1 MAEKKAVGH
10 AYNIDFLNVVFA
22 ASSIFLF
29 ISTIW
34 MVWDDFDRDWKNTQ
48 RQFTQLELE
57 VTRQQIAQDARGIDK
72 AKLAGLQQQLAA
84 AEKAMEGNRERVDDV
99 NGRLRDVDTRLFRAN
114 KAAQFAKATYDVNR
128 YAFEEARKKDPE
140 GVGEEQKEIEAEAQ
154 RLNELNLEVQKIEA
168 ERTALQAELGKY
180 TSEVGRLRKELDQI
194 NFEQN
199 RLNRVVTNIEPS
211 FIKDYFRNAPLLDF
225 MAPTLTVRQVVTPNV
240 VDDVNFARVM
250 KMDRCTTCHLAIDRR
265 GYENYPQP
273 FKTHSNLSAYV
284 GSDSPHPLAT
294 TGCTV
299 CHQGLGGS
307 TSFNDASHYPSN
319 PKQRQ
324 EWEEEYHWHEPHMW
338 DYPMLPTNMTE
349 ASCVQCHRQEIY
361 VPNAPKLAMAYAT
374 FERAGC
380 YACHKTRGFENLRK
394 PGPILTRIS
403 GKLTEDWV
411 KNWVRDPSAIKN
423 VTWMPKVWYN
433 SNSNAPADHPRNEAE
448 ISAVVAYLFAN
459 SETYT
464 PAVASPPRGNAQAG
478 EQIVRSVGCLGC
490 HIIDETDRA
499 AVGPRRTFG
508 QPLKSVGSKTT
519 YAWLYNWVRDPK
531 HYNPG
536 TYMPDLRLTDPQVAD
551 VATYLTTLTGA
562 AGTAA
567 PVTPTQA
574 QTDAVLLDYLQNI
587 MPLAEAQARLAKMDT
602 NAKLL
607 DLGQRVITRQGCFS
621 CHDIKGFETTQP
633 IGVDLSEEGSK
644 LVTRFDFAFVDI
656 EHTKLEWFHQK
667 LTDPRSF
674 DQGRVLQPLEKL
686 RMPNFHLNEVEIDR
700 LRTAIMSFQ
709 RDVQP
714 ASALPARTAKRDYI
728 VRGRAL
734 VRRQNCVGCHEIEGD
749 GGDYQTVVSE
759 PTLAPPPLTPE
770 GAKVQPDWLYAFVQA
785 PITIRP
791 WLNVRMPTFGLD
803 DGRWNAIID
812 YFEATGDSIGPF
824 RTYDHAE
831 LTSMAAPGRELFT
844 LLKCQTCHVL
854 GAIPADQP
862 VSNLAPDL
870 RMTHERL
877 KPEWILDWLRN
888 PARIQPGTRM
898 PQYWPTPPYPKS
910 SFPQLGADAETQI
923 RAIRDHLMTLRGGPS
938 PRRPAGSA
946 QSTN

>member
-29 ISTIW
+29 VTTLW
-34 MVWDDFDRDWKNTQ
+34 MVWDDFDREWKNTQ

-57 VTRQQIAQDARGIDK
+57 VTRQQLAQNARGIDK
-72 AKLAGLQQQLAA
+72 AKLTGLTNQLSAA
-84 AEKAMEGNRERVDDV
+84 QKAMEANRARIDDV
-99 NGRLRDVDTRLFRAN
+99 NARLAEVERRLFRAN
-114 KAAQFAKATYDVNR
+114 KAAQFAKANYDVHR
-128 YAFEEARKKDPE
+128 YGFEEARTKDPE
-140 GVGEEQKEIEAEAQ
+140 GVGERQKEIEAEAQ
-154 RLNELNLEVQKIEA
+154 QLNELNLEVQKIEA
-168 ERTALQAELGKY
+168 ERAALQAELGKY
-180 TSEVGRLRKELDQI
+180 TSEVGRLQKEVDQI
-194 NFEQN
+194 NFEQT
-199 RLNRVVTNIEPS
+199 RLQRVVANIEPS
-211 FIKDYFRNAPLLDF
+211 LVKDYFRNAPLLDF

-265 GYENYPQP
+265 GYEKYPQP
-273 FKTHSNLSAYV
+273 FRTHPNLSAYV

-319 PKQRQ
+319 VKQRE
-324 EWEEEYHWHEPHMW
+324 EWEEKYHWHEPHMW

-361 VPNAPKLAMAYAT
+361 VPNAPKLAVAYAT

-380 YACHKTRGFENLRK
+380 YACHKTKGFENLRK
-394 PGPILTRIS
+394 PGPILTKIT

-433 SNSNAPADHPRNEAE
+433 ANSNAPADHPRNEAE
-448 ISAVVAYLFAN
+448 INAAVAYLFAN
-459 SETYT
+459 SDTYT
-464 PAVASPPRGNAQAG
+464 PAVASPPKGDPKAG
-478 EQIVRSVGCLGC
+478 EQIARSIGCLGC

-519 YAWLYNWVRDPK
+519 YVWLYNWVRDPK

-551 VATYLTTLTGA
+551 VATYLTTLTGS
-562 AGTAA
+562 AGTPA
-567 PVTPTQA
+567 PVQPTQA
-574 QTDAVLLDYLQNI
+574 QTDAVLLDYLRNL
-587 MPLAEAQARLAKMDT
+587 MPLAEAQGRLAKMDT
-602 NAKLL
+602 AAKQL
-607 DLGQRVITRQGCFS
+607 DLGQRVITRYGCFS
-621 CHDIKGFETTQP
+621 CHDIKGFEKTQP

-644 LVTRFDFAFVDI
+644 LVTRLDFAFVDI
-656 EHTKLEWFHQK
+656 EHSKLDWFHQK
-667 LTDPRSF
+667 LKDPRSF
-674 DQGRVLQPLEKL
+674 DQGRVLEPLEKL
-686 RMPNFHLNEVEIDR
+686 RMPDFHFNEVENER

-714 ASALPARTAKRDYI
+714 ASALPPRTAKRDYT

-749 GGDYQTVVSE
+749 GGDFRTTVTDA
-759 PTLAPPPLTPE
+759 TLAPPMLTPE
-770 GAKVQPDWLYAFVQA
+770 GAKVQPDWLYAFFQG

-803 DGRWNAIID
+803 DTRWNTIID
-812 YFEATGDSIGPF
+812 YFEATGNSIGSF
-824 RTYDHAE
+824 RTYNHAE
-831 LTSMAAPGRELFT
+831 LTSMAGPGRELFT
-844 LLKCQTCHVL
+844 LLKCQQCHVL

-888 PARIQPGTRM
+888 PGRVQPGTRM
-898 PQYWPTPPYPKS
+898 PQFWPTPPYPKS
-910 SFPQLGADAETQI
+910 SFPGLGEDAETQI

-938 PRRPAGSA
+938 PKRPVTT
-946 QSTN
+946 STN